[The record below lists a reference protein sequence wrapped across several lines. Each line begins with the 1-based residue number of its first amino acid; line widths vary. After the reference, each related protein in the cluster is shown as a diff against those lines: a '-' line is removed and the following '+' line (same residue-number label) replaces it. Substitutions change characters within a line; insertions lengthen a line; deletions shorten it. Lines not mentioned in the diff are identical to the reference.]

1 MVECGAHLFQG
12 RFGCVAMDETHCLNA
27 VRYLVRYRAL
37 RGALRGDTGDT
48 GTWRY
53 GDMIRIALTF
63 SPDSEQWAVSP
74 ASSFPIFPIT

>member
-27 VRYLVRYRAL
+27 VRYLVRYGAL
-37 RGALRGDTGDT
+37 RGALRA
-48 GTWRY
+48 WRY
-53 GDMIRIALTF
+53 GDMIRIALTL